1 MIDKKKFLMFN
12 RLTILVIIL
21 AILTLLI
28 PITYSVFKTDTSSDF
43 KLDTAFYI
51 LKSDYYSKQIKLDD
65 ISPSDTAFVYDF
77 SVSNYDGEKRLET
90 LMDYDLEIIT
100 TTNLPLSYEL
110 YMNEEYS
117 DTANDIIIS
126 DSILADSD
134 GTYFRYLKTDTER
147 LSFEDNI
154 TNYYH
159 LVVKFPKMYE
169 SFEYQDIL
177 EYVEIVIDT
186 KQVIEE

>member
-12 RLTILVIIL
+12 RLTVLIIIL
-21 AILTLLI
+21 AILTFVI
-28 PITYSVFKTDTSSDF
+28 PITYSVLKTDTTSDF

-65 ISPSDTAFVYDF
+65 ISPSETAFVYDF
-77 SVSNYDGEKRLET
+77 SVSNFEGDKRLET

-100 TTNLPLSYEL
+100 TTNLPLTYEL
-110 YMNEEYS
+110 YMNEEYETGAS
-117 DTANDIIIS
+117 NIIVN
-126 DSILADSD
+126 DSIEADND
-134 GTYFRYLKTDTER
+134 GTYFRYLKTDTVR
-147 LSFEDNI
+147 FGFEENT

-159 LVVKFPKMYE
+159 LVVKFPKTYE

-177 EYVEIVIDT
+177 EYVEVVINS
-186 KQVIEE
+186 KQVIE